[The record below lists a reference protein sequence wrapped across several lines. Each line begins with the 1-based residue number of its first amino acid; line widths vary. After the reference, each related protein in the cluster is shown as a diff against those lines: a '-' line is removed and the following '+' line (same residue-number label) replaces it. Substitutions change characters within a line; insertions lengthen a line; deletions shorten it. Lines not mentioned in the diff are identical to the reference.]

1 MKMETIT
8 GKEEALKQIDQLAK
22 EFDIRIVHFNSKEE
36 MRELLED
43 MRLGAK
49 VRKLH
54 KELQLELPKT
64 YLM

>member
-1 MKMETIT
+1 METIT
-8 GKEEALKQIDQLAK
+8 GKEEALKQIDQLTK
-22 EFDIRIVHFNSKEE
+22 EFGITAMVFRSKEE

-54 KELQLELPKT
+54 KELQLELPKE